1 MSIESFELD
10 SLLAILLLLLL
21 LLGLSSFIIFFIS
34 SCTPSSLPVVYTV
47 DDINDGSNP
56 AATKTPVT
64 ASAMPAA
71 LATQMPLD
79 HIFSPKIIPANR
91 PIQSKFIHPRATM
104 RRKYAQQQPRQ
115 YTP

>member
-1 MSIESFELD
+1 MLIEASGIESVIVMPFVLSFAVLFITIIVI
-10 SLLAILLLLLL
+10 SLP
-21 LLGLSSFIIFFIS
+21 LSSSAVID
-34 SCTPSSLPVVYTV
+34 VA
-47 DDINDGSNP
+47 DDTKDGSIP
-56 AATKTPVT
+56 AATKIPATVSP
-64 ASAMPAA
+64 MPAA